1 MGQVK
6 DIILTGDFNADPST
20 ADGRKL
26 ATFANVNAFT
36 LHVNEPTR
44 ITERSSSILDQF
56 ITNIPEYVQNTEVD
70 TPVLTND
77 HCTVSLRFKISKV
90 QPIERLIWQYKHA
103 DLEGL
108 NYALQNANWE
118 ICFEQP
124 DADFACPNVDF
135 ACSKWNETF
144 LNLARE
150 YMPNK
155 VIKIRTDDK
164 PWYNSELRRL
174 SGKKKNLHRKAKRT
188 NSPTDWNNFRMI
200 RNLYTGKIREAISK
214 YKADLALKLNEGL
227 VSTNKNLGGT
237 LPGSLWEKRNVLIS
251 RRCNVGIVF

>member
-1 MGQVK
+1 MIDLTYLGQVK
-6 DIILTGDFNADPST
+6 NIILTGDFNADPST

-56 ITNIPEYVQNTEVD
+56 ITNIPEYVQNMEVD
-70 TPVLTND
+70 TPLLTNG
-77 HCTVSLRFKISKV
+77 HCTVSISLRFNISKV

-103 DLEGL
+103 NFEGL

-124 DADFACPNVDF
+124 DVDF

-150 YMPNK
+150 YIPNK
-155 VIKIRTDDK
+155 VIKTRTDDK

-174 SGKKKNLHRKAKRT
+174 SSSQSK
-188 NSPTDWNNFRMI
+188 TD
-200 RNLYTGKIREAISK
+200 K
-214 YKADLALKLNEGL
+214 
-227 VSTNKNLGGT
+227 
-237 LPGSLWEKRNVLIS
+237 
-251 RRCNVGIVF
+251 